1 MGAYLSSPKCDKD
14 TVEDSND
21 RLAYVASSMQ
31 GWRMSQEDAHN
42 AILNFDDNTSL
53 FAVYDGHGGAEIAVY
68 CSKYLPEFLKKLESY
83 QDGRL
88 KDALIEGFLK
98 FDSVLLDPEVKKV
111 LQKIAYDENEDV
123 DRQEAEPHE
132 FVAALNP
139 NEENHHN
146 DELNVEEAQLL
157 RKEAEVPIEELLKRY
172 NSDEKHF
179 HSPHVAKR
187 VIESKSGKESEVNG
201 ISTEKSD
208 APEENNSN
216 DHVVEQK

>member
-1 MGAYLSSPKCDKD
+1 M
-14 TVEDSND
+14 
-21 RLAYVASSMQ
+21 
-31 GWRMSQEDAHN
+31 
-42 AILNFDDNTSL
+42 NFDDNTSL

-98 FDSVLLDPEVKKV
+98 FDSVLLDPEVKKI
-111 LQKIAYDENEDV
+111 LQKIAYDENEDAEQ
-123 DRQEAEPHE
+123 QEAEPHE

-187 VIESKSGKESEVNG
+187 IIESKSSKDPEVNG

-208 APEENNSN
+208 VAEENNST
-216 DHVVEQK
+216 DHVVEQKPTTVCVDSFTLVFRFRFF